1 MARTTR
7 PIAGQRILITGA
19 ARGIGAEAARR
30 LARGGARLCLV
41 GLEPERLRELTRE
54 LGGDAFAVE
63 ADVRDEARVRQAVEH
78 AVERFGGIDVVIA
91 NAGVAYTASAEHM
104 PPAEVQTTIDVN
116 LGGVINT
123 VRASLPALT
132 ASRGQ
137 IVLVASLAA
146 ALQMPLLAAYSAT
159 KAGVHA
165 YGNCLRLELAGR
177 GVTVT
182 VAYFGFIDTDMGRLA
197 GGSRSTAYLM
207 AGAGPL
213 GKILPVSKAVDAM
226 VTGIE
231 RRSRRIVAPKAIL
244 PAILAPGIFQ
254 AISELT
260 ARSRVTEALRL
271 SDDEL
276 HSGADRAS
284 TPGLVPGERAAP
296 GEDHAA
302 V

>member
-1 MARTTR
+1 MTGKTV
-7 PIAGQRILITGA
+7 LITGA
-19 ARGIGAEAARR
+19 ARGIGAETARR
-30 LARGGARLCLV
+30 LARGGARLALV

-63 ADVRDEARVRQAVEH
+63 ADVRDAAAVRQAVEH

-91 NAGVAYTASAEHM
+91 NAGVAYSASAERM

-123 VRASLPALT
+123 VRASLPGLT

-137 IVLVASLAA
+137 LILVASLAA
-146 ALQMPLLAAYSAT
+146 ALQMPLLAAYSAS

-197 GGSRSTAYLM
+197 GGSRSSAHLL
-207 AGAGPL
+207 AAAGPL
-213 GKILPVSKAVDAM
+213 GRLLPVSKAVDAM
-226 VTGIE
+226 ITGIE

-244 PAILAPGIFQ
+244 PAVLAPGIFQ
-254 AISELT
+254 AIAERT
-260 ARSRVTEALRL
+260 ARPRVAEALRL
-271 SDDEL
+271 SEDEL
-276 HSGADRAS
+276 TSGATRAS
-284 TPGLVPGERAAP
+284 TPGLVPGERGAP
-296 GEDHAA
+296 SGDPATI
-302 V
+302 